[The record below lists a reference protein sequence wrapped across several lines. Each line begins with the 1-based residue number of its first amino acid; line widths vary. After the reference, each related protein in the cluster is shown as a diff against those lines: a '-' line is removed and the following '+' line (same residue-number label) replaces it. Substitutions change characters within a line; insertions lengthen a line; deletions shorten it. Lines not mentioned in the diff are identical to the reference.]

1 MLPVMEDIR
10 DLMPLDFIKRDDVV
24 ARLHVI
30 ERAQKVEL
38 ARNAGEHDGGN
49 SHRTACL
56 RDRERSNA
64 DTPGTKSDDMSQVH
78 VFS

>member
-1 MLPVMEDIR
+1 MEDIR

-49 SHRTACL
+49 SHRITCL